1 MYSSTSCCLL
11 LYEYYWV
18 FVFARVVADE
28 QGDEAA
34 EEANEG
40 DEAKEVKY
48 NKLITPGNYSLFFK
62 TLLYYKF

>member
-1 MYSSTSCCLL
+1 MSFCVC
-11 LYEYYWV
+11 
-18 FVFARVVADE
+18 AVVADE

-48 NKLITPGNYSLFFK
+48 NKLITPGNY
-62 TLLYYKF
+62 